1 MGQGNCVFLVSGAC
15 EPCQD
20 GKGTSGMVSF
30 MSYGVGPSARSF
42 KQRSDCLTVAVPEHL
57 VALFWNHPRLYWYCI
72 IFLHTQPQ
80 DSLSILSSSP
90 STQTKEHIHFHLV
103 AFRNSAS
110 LAMFWVT
117 CSIMALFWCCGQ
129 IVYGLIRLSCQDIHK
144 YLFIVRKCLILTR
157 MRLLDLICNINT
169 HRNPSALP

>member
-57 VALFWNHPRLYWYCI
+57 VALC
-72 IFLHTQPQ
+72 
-80 DSLSILSSSP
+80 
-90 STQTKEHIHFHLV
+90 
-103 AFRNSAS
+103 
-110 LAMFWVT
+110 
-117 CSIMALFWCCGQ
+117 
-129 IVYGLIRLSCQDIHK
+129 
-144 YLFIVRKCLILTR
+144 
-157 MRLLDLICNINT
+157 
-169 HRNPSALP
+169 